1 MKRLPPILSWLL
13 LAAAI
18 IAYAACSIV
27 PLAGYRTDNDFKHI
41 YLGMKALLDGN
52 SPYAIQSLHHQAAL
66 QGYTS
71 IALNPY
77 VYLPFTG
84 YSMAFLAPFSL
95 MQASQ
100 LWFLL
105 NHIMAWL
112 VVYILARQF
121 HRHRLFAA
129 ALLLLYF
136 AFSVP
141 FLTTLSAG
149 QLNLPQLLLMTIAFS
164 QLQKK
169 RDRSAGAIL
178 GLAAIYKLMPGIFM
192 FYFLI
197 RRKWQAL
204 GAMGLTAG
212 ALLMVST
219 VFTGPRISLEFFPV
233 LQQMGYG
240 KSTWPWANSFWD
252 DPNNQSI
259 NSLLSHCFTISNHTT
274 PWVVLGQ
281 QIANYLTVA
290 ATVALI
296 ALWVLTLKPFRAQVN
311 PSTFT
316 LSDEASYCCTLILG
330 LLIPSLLWDH
340 YLVMLIL
347 PAVWMINFCLTHKM
361 RGTLTAIL
369 ASLILTCI
377 PWRFDDEHWRNG
389 PGILLMSMK
398 LWPTIA
404 LFFLSIYL
412 VRTAK
417 RIEKESPIDQ
427 AHGPV

>member
-1 MKRLPPILSWLL
+1 MKRLGPILSWLL
-13 LAAAI
+13 LAGAI

-52 SPYAIQSLHHQAAL
+52 SPYVIQSLHHQAAL

-84 YSMAFLAPFSL
+84 YGMAFLAPLSL

-105 NHIMAWL
+105 NHVMAL
-112 VVYILARQF
+112 VVVYLLARQF
-121 HRHRLFAA
+121 QRHRLFAA

-141 FLTTLSAG
+141 FLTSLSAG
-149 QLNLPQLLLMTIAFS
+149 QLNLPQLLLITLAFT
-164 QLQKK
+164 QLQKN

-178 GLAAIYKLMPGIFM
+178 GLAAIYKLMPGIFI
-192 FYFLI
+192 FYFLM
-197 RRKWQAL
+197 RRKWQAFW
-204 GAMGLTAG
+204 AMGLTAG
-212 ALLMVST
+212 GLLIASTALAGT
-219 VFTGPRISLEFFPV
+219 RISLEFLPV

-259 NSLLSHCFTISNHTT
+259 NSLLSHCLTFSDHTT

-281 QIANYLTVA
+281 QSANYLTIA

-296 ALWVLTLKPFRAQVN
+296 AFWVFTLKPQGGHGHSA
-311 PSTFT
+311 TFT
-316 LSDEASYCCTLILG
+316 SSDETGYCCTLILG

-340 YLVMLIL
+340 YLVMLIF
-347 PAVWMINFCLTHKM
+347 PAVWMIKFCLTHKM
-361 RGTLTAIL
+361 RWALSAIL
-369 ASLILTCI
+369 VSLILTCI
-377 PWRFDDEHWRNG
+377 PWRFDDERWRSG

-412 VRTAK
+412 VRVAK

-427 AHGPV
+427 PHGPF